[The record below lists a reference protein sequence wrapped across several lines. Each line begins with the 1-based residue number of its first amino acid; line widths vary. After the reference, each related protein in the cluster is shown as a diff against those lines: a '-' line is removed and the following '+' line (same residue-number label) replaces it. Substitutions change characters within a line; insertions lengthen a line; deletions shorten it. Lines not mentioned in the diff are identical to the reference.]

1 VTTAPLVSFLRGDA
15 MLWTEVNRQRQKI
28 GLRTLN

>member
-1 VTTAPLVSFLRGDA
+1 LVGFLRGDDK
-15 MLWTEVNRQRQKI
+15 LWTEVNRQRQKM